1 MGFILSEKI
10 IELVNSKKN
19 LDFFKQNKEIIRK
32 NYISK
37 NMKT

>member
-32 NYISK
+32 IIFQK
-37 NMKT
+37 I